1 MFSLSIDSISQQQFT
16 YDLIKKSLDATST
29 RADVISNNISN
40 INTAG
45 YKRKYVTFE
54 DTLKQSINNVTM
66 KKDNSLH
73 MDDGNSF
80 GEISVKEDTSSSMK
94 TDGNN
99 VDIDSEMANQA
110 ENTLMYSALTSQAS
124 SRISMRRYVITGGGN

>member
-1 MFSLSIDSISQQQFT
+1 MFLLSIDSISQQQFT
-16 YDLIKKSLDATST
+16 YDLIKKSLDAAST

-110 ENTLMYSALTSQAS
+110 QNTLMYDALISQTN
-124 SRISMRRYVITGGGN
+124 SRISARRYIITGGGN

>member
-1 MFSLSIDSISQQQFT
+1 MTVNNISGQQIT
-16 YDLIKKSLDATST
+16 YDLIKKSLDASST
-29 RADVISNNISN
+29 RADVISNNIAN

-45 YKRKYVTFE
+45 YKRRYVTFE
-54 DTLKQSINNVTM
+54 DTLKQSLDNITM

-80 GEISVKEDTSSSMK
+80 GAISVKEDSSSSMK
-94 TDGNN
+94 VDGNN

-110 ENTLMYSALTSQAS
+110 QNTLMYQALTSQAS

>member
-1 MFSLSIDSISQQQFT
+1 LTVNNISGQQIT
-16 YDLIKKSLDATST
+16 YDLIKKSLDASST
-29 RADVISNNISN
+29 RADVISNNIAN

-45 YKRKYVTFE
+45 YKRRYVTFE
-54 DTLKQSINNVTM
+54 DTLKQSLDNITM

-80 GEISVKEDTSSSMK
+80 GAISVKEDSSSSMK
-94 TDGNN
+94 VDGNN

-110 ENTLMYSALTSQAS
+110 QNTLMYQALTSQAS